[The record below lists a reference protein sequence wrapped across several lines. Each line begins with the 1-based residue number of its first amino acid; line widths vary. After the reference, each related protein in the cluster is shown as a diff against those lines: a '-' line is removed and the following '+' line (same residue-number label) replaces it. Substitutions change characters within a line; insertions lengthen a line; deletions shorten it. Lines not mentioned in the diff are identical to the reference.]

1 MVLHNKEENKV
12 TLEEMRNRL
21 NPILDAAL
29 EGLVHEDMESFFED
43 IQKDYMELKTPDD
56 GGEWKKKYVELKEKY
71 IKRFLGGE
79 EEVIKEE
86 EDKKEKDTEEEKEDI
101 KIENLLKEEK

>member
-1 MVLHNKEENKV
+1 M

-29 EGLVHEDMESFFED
+29 EGLIHEDMESFFED
-43 IQKDYMELKTPDD
+43 IQKDYMEVKTPDD
-56 GGEWKKKYVELKEKY
+56 EGEWKKKYVELKEKY

-79 EEVIKEE
+79 EDIKKE

-101 KIENLLKEEK
+101 KIEDVLKEEK